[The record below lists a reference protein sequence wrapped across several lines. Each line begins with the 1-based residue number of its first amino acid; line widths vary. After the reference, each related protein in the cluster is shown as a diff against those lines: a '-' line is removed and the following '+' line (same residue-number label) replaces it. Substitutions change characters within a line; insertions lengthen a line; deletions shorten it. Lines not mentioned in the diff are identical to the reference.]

1 MEVRS
6 QFHALVT
13 LPLEQSLQ
21 YPLKTR
27 LGGPYLGLD
36 ALEKGK
42 NLLSPS

>member
-1 MEVRS
+1 MEVKS

-13 LPLEQSLQ
+13 LPPEQSLQ
-21 YPLKTR
+21 YPLKMKM
-27 LGGPYLGLD
+27 GGPYLGLE